1 MGIKKESLRRNAREG
16 GFENDFQIWIFLELF
31 TILEPK
37 NKKQKGEK
45 EQQQQLKE
53 MDG

>member
-1 MGIKKESLRRNAREG
+1 MGIKKERLRRNARG
-16 GFENDFQIWIFLELF
+16 GFENDCQIWIFLELF